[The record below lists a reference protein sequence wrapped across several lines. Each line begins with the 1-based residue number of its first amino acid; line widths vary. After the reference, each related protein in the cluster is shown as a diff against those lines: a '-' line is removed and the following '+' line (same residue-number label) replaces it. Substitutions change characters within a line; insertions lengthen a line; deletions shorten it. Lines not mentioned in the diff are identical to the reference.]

1 MRFDGPRLALAWLSV
16 RQASASDVTAPTLDR
31 TVALELYDDGVRL
44 LATDR
49 YVLLTAWVPTLDAKR
64 EDAPHVSTLPN
75 RTVVTQDADQR
86 GKGLL
91 EYALKLAKLGK
102 PGEEKPYGDLIVDLE
117 LDVRLPVDPGE
128 DVHLEGLEP
137 TYAVL
142 TMPDRSQEHLPIVV
156 SDYPDWRPLLHDFE
170 GVTTDRIGLPLE
182 RLARLG
188 ALGKWNAGPLRWTFG
203 GPDKVALLRLEPED
217 DRKSRDRKGREWQ
230 RRPIVDGLVMPARWV
245 LPGEGKPD
253 EDEVE
258 TVPLKEALV
267 DLERDGVTVT
277 VEGDGPLATAVRE
290 ALTVADDPELLT
302 QAIELVVSTQFGSAS
317 MLSRKLRLGHAKAA
331 ALIERLEAEGIVG
344 PDAHGRARD
353 VLVKPDQLVRLPDG
367 RIVIT
372 AAAAIGACPVA
383 QLEEDKA

>member
-31 TVALELYDDGVRL
+31 TVALELYDNGVRL

-49 YVLLTAWVPTLDAKR
+49 YVLLTAWVPTLDAKH

-117 LDVRLPVDPGE
+117 LDVRLPIEPGE

-170 GVTTDRIGLPLE
+170 PVTTSRIGLPLE

-217 DRKSRDRKGREWQ
+217 DRKSRDRKGHEWQ
-230 RRPIVDGLVMPARWV
+230 RRPIVDGLVMPSRWV

-258 TVPLKEALV
+258 TVPLEEVLD
-267 DLERDGVTVT
+267 DLAEDGVTVT
-277 VEGDGPLATAVRE
+277 VEGTGPLAN
-290 ALTVADDPELLT
+290 ALRDVSRIDPELLEE
-302 QAIELVVSTQFGSAS
+302 AARLVVSTQFGSGS
-317 MLSRKLRLGHAKAA
+317 MIQRKLRVGHAKA
-331 ALIERLEAEGIVG
+331 LRIIDDLEANGIVG
-344 PDAHGRARD
+344 PDEPGKARE
-353 VLVKPDQLVRLPDG
+353 VLVRPDQLDEVL
-367 RIVIT
+367 
-372 AAAAIGACPVA
+372 A
-383 QLEEDKA
+383 QLIGRPELTEDE